1 MASPELQVVNDL
13 IKSTDMT
20 SGSVD
25 ERRAAIESFSAP
37 PPEGT
42 SIEAVD
48 AGGVPAEWVVADGVE
63 SERVILY
70 LHGGGYVIGSL
81 NTHRPLVARLSTA
94 ARARVLNADY
104 RLAPEHPHPAAVDDA
119 VAAYRWL
126 LDAGVP
132 PASIAVSG
140 DSAGGGLTLATLLAL
155 RDAGD
160 PMPAAA
166 VPISPWADLEGTGES
181 VTTRAAVDLMCTV
194 EGLKEMADWYAAGQ
208 DLREPYLSPM
218 YGDMTGLPPLLI
230 HVGDA
235 EILRDDAVRVADRA
249 RAAGVDVTLE
259 IWDEMPHVWHAF
271 AGLLPE
277 ADQAITRIGSWLDE
291 RFTRAG
297 RPDSRD
303 TTP

>member
-1 MASPELQVVNDL
+1 
-13 IKSTDMT
+13 
-20 SGSVD
+20 
-25 ERRAAIESFSAP
+25 
-37 PPEGT
+37 
-42 SIEAVD
+42 
-48 AGGVPAEWVVADGVE
+48 
-63 SERVILY
+63 
-70 LHGGGYVIGSL
+70 
-81 NTHRPLVARLSTA
+81 
-94 ARARVLNADY
+94 
-104 RLAPEHPHPAAVDDA
+104 
-119 VAAYRWL
+119 
-126 LDAGVP
+126 
-132 PASIAVSG
+132 
-140 DSAGGGLTLATLLAL
+140 
-155 RDAGD
+155 
-160 PMPAAA
+160 
-166 VPISPWADLEGTGES
+166 
-181 VTTRAAVDLMCTV
+181 MCTV